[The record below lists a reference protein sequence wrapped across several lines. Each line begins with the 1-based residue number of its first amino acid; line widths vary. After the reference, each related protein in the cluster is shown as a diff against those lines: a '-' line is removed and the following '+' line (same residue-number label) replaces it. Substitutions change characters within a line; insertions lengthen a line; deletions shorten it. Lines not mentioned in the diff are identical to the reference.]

1 MDVLLKNNRYIGW
14 IKEESVRGTISTPL
28 SKERE
33 REKREK
39 RDLKGIEDSLN
50 RYLTTWWSLC
60 MS

>member
-33 REKREK
+33 RGKKERSETSKVSR
-39 RDLKGIEDSLN
+39 IH
-50 RYLTTWWSLC
+50 
-60 MS
+60 